1 MLGGNAGLAIQGL
14 SSKSSTRPSHPRV
27 KDGAPMIRCARNRGK
42 PCLFALTGLSGLFA
56 ALMVLSEPTAV
67 AAQTMNWWFGNGSAY
82 PRRMPVHRHS
92 PGRRARGL
100 DDDAGS
106 TQQKKATSADDK
118 PSGPLFAVLSLSDQ
132 RISVYNSSGLVT
144 RSRVSTG
151 MPGHRT
157 PAGIFTIIGRERY
170 HHSNIYS
177 GAPMPFM
184 QRITWSGIAMH
195 LGVVPG
201 YPASHGCIRLPAGS
215 AERLWGLTKI
225 GERVIISPHEVAP
238 ATFTHPLLPVPK
250 MQPSPAP
257 GEMVSAKVTEIA
269 AADNAATLAVSP
281 KLLNPLEYAQAL
293 KARATA
299 DIAAANKALQEL
311 SQRKEPNAAEPI
323 RRALAELRAAEALR
337 AQSEGR
343 LTARTEALATAR
355 DTRAIQ
361 RAQTAKAVAEAQ
373 LAESTKKVEI
383 ALQNPAFS
391 SPEGQE
397 AVATE
402 RRLAE
407 LRQAMAKAQLLAKQA
422 ERRLAPV
429 SILVSRKD
437 NKIYIRQ
444 AFAPVLEAPVTI
456 RDPATPLGTHVF
468 IATSNEGASLGWS
481 AVSLPGSSKGVDEMS
496 SRRGRESAAAARG
509 EPEQDAALKA
519 AHALERLELPA
530 EVSARISELVW
541 TGGSLIISDHPLS
554 DETSD
559 IGTDLVV
566 TAR

>member
-1 MLGGNAGLAIQGL
+1 
-14 SSKSSTRPSHPRV
+14 
-27 KDGAPMIRCARNRGK
+27 MIRCARTRGT
-42 PCLFALTGLSGLFA
+42 PSLCALTGLSGLFA
-56 ALMVLSEPTAV
+56 GLMILSDPTGV
-67 AAQTMNWWFGNGSAY
+67 AAQSMNWFGNGSAY

-92 PGRRARGL
+92 LGRRARGT
-100 DDDAGS
+100 DDAGS
-106 TQQKKATSADDK
+106 TQQKKAAESK

-132 RISVYNSSGLVT
+132 RIAVYNASGLVT

-157 PAGIFTIIGRERY
+157 PVGIFTIIGRERY

-177 GAPMPFM
+177 GAPMPYM

-201 YPASHGCIRLPAGS
+201 YPASHGCIRLPSGS

-225 GERVIISPHEVAP
+225 GERVVISPSEVAP
-238 ATFTHPLLPVPK
+238 AAFTNPLLPVPK
-250 MQPSPAP
+250 MQPSPLPLDVA
-257 GEMVSAKVTEIA
+257 SAKVTEVA
-269 AADNAATLAVSP
+269 AADNALTVAP
-281 KLLNPLEYAQAL
+281 KLLNPIEYAQAL
-293 KARATA
+293 KARAA
-299 DIAAANKALQEL
+299 AEIAAVSKAQQEL
-311 SQRKEPNAAEPI
+311 SQRKETNPAEV
-323 RRALAELRAAEALR
+323 RKALAELRAAEALR
-337 AQSEGR
+337 AQSEGK
-343 LTARTEALATAR
+343 LNARTEALATAR
-355 DTRAIQ
+355 DSRAIQ
-361 RAQTAKAVAEAQ
+361 RAQTAKAAAEAQ
-373 LAESTKKVEI
+373 VAESTSKVEA
-383 ALQNPAFS
+383 ALQNPAFT

-397 AVATE
+397 ALATE
-402 RRLAE
+402 RKLTE

-444 AFAPVLEAPVTI
+444 ALAPVLEAPVII

-468 IATSNEGASLGWS
+468 IATSSDGASLGWS
-481 AVSLPGSSKGVDEMS
+481 VVSLPGSTKSVEERS
-496 SRRGRESAAAARG
+496 SRRSRESAVATRG
-509 EPEQDAALKA
+509 EPEPDAALKA
-519 AHALERLELPA
+519 AQALERLELPA

-541 TGGSLIISDHPLS
+541 TGSSLIVSDHPLS

-559 IGTDLVV
+559 IGTDVVV

>member
-1 MLGGNAGLAIQGL
+1 
-14 SSKSSTRPSHPRV
+14 
-27 KDGAPMIRCARNRGK
+27 MIRCARARGK
-42 PCLFALTGLSGLFA
+42 PSLCALTGLSGLFA
-56 ALMVLSEPTAV
+56 ALLILSDPIAA

-82 PRRMPVHRHS
+82 PRRMGVHRHS
-92 PGRRARGL
+92 LGRRARGT
-100 DDDAGS
+100 DEAGS
-106 TQQKKATSADDK
+106 AQQKKATSADNK

-132 RISVYNSSGLVT
+132 RISVYNSDGVVT

-177 GAPMPFM
+177 GAPMPYM

-225 GERVIISPHEVAP
+225 GERVIISPNDVAP
-238 ATFTHPLLPVPK
+238 AAFTHPLLPVPK
-250 MQPSPAP
+250 MQPSPLP
-257 GEMVSAKVTEIA
+257 REMAAAKVTEV
-269 AADNAATLAVSP
+269 AADTAATLAVSP

-293 KARATA
+293 KAKAAA
-299 DIAAANKALQEL
+299 DIAVVSKDLQEL
-311 SQRKEPNAAEPI
+311 SQHKVPNAAEPI

-337 AQSEGR
+337 AQSEGK
-343 LTARTEALATAR
+343 LASRTEALATAR
-355 DTRAIQ
+355 DTRAMQ
-361 RAQTAKAVAEAQ
+361 RAQTARAAAETQ
-373 LAESTKKVEI
+373 LAESTKKVEA
-383 ALQNPAFS
+383 ALQNPAFA

-397 AVATE
+397 ALATE
-402 RRLAE
+402 RRLAD
-407 LRQAMAKAQLLAKQA
+407 LRQAMAKAQLVAKQA

-437 NKIYIRQ
+437 NKIYMRQ

-468 IATSNEGASLGWS
+468 IATSNDGASLGWS
-481 AVSLPGSSKGVDEMS
+481 VVSLPGSSRSGDEMG
-496 SRRGRESAAAARG
+496 SRRGRESAVAARG
-509 EPEQDAALKA
+509 EPEPDAALKA
-519 AHALERLELPA
+519 AHALERLELAP

>member
-1 MLGGNAGLAIQGL
+1 MLL
-14 SSKSSTRPSHPRV
+14 SY
-27 KDGAPMIRCARNRGK
+27 
-42 PCLFALTGLSGLFA
+42 
-56 ALMVLSEPTAV
+56 PTALG
-67 AAQTMNWWFGNGSAY
+67 AQTMDSWFGSGSAY
-82 PRRMPVHRHS
+82 PRRPIAVHRHALA
-92 PGRRARGL
+92 RRARGT
-100 DDDAGS
+100 DDAGS
-106 TQQKKATSADDK
+106 TQQKKATGADNK
-118 PSGPLFAVLSLSDQ
+118 PSGPLFAVLSLSEQ

-157 PAGIFTIIGRERY
+157 PVGIFTIIGRERY

-201 YPASHGCIRLPAGS
+201 YPASHGCIRLPSGS

-225 GERVIISPHEVAP
+225 GERVIISPNEIAP
-238 ATFTHPLLPVPK
+238 AAFAHPLLPAPK
-250 MQPSPAP
+250 MQPSPVPLETA
-257 GEMVSAKVTEIA
+257 AKVTEVA
-269 AADNAATLAVSP
+269 AADNATTLSVPP
-281 KLLNPLEYAQAL
+281 KLLNPVEYAQAL
-293 KARATA
+293 KARAA
-299 DIAAANKALQEL
+299 SDIAAANKALQEL
-311 SQRKEPNAAEPI
+311 SQHKELNSEPI

-337 AQSEGR
+337 AQSQVK
-343 LTARTEALATAR
+343 LNARTEALATAR
-355 DTRAIQ
+355 DARPIQ
-361 RAQTAKAVAEAQ
+361 RAQTALAAAETQ
-373 LAESTKKVEI
+373 LTESTNKVEA

-397 AVATE
+397 ALATE

-437 NKIYIRQ
+437 NKVYIRQ

-468 IATSNEGASLGWS
+468 IATSSDGASLGWS
-481 AVSLPGSSKGVDEMS
+481 VVSLPSSRSVEEKS
-496 SRRGRESAAAARG
+496 SRRPRESAVAARS
-509 EPEQDAALKA
+509 ESEQDTALKA
-519 AHALERLELPA
+519 ANALERLELPA

-541 TGGSLIISDHPLS
+541 TGSSLIISDHPLS

>member
-1 MLGGNAGLAIQGL
+1 
-14 SSKSSTRPSHPRV
+14 
-27 KDGAPMIRCARNRGK
+27 MIRCARTRGR
-42 PCLFALTGLSGLFA
+42 PSRIAFTGLSGLFA
-56 ALMVLSEPTAV
+56 ALMVLSDPVAV
-67 AAQTMNWWFGNGSAY
+67 AAQTMNWWYGGGSAY
-82 PRRMPVHRHS
+82 PRRAMGAHRHAL
-92 PGRRARGL
+92 GRRARAT
-100 DDDAGS
+100 DDEGS
-106 TQQKKATSADDK
+106 AQQKKATSAA
-118 PSGPLFAVLSLSDQ
+118 PSPAGPLFAVLSLSDQ

-177 GAPMPFM
+177 GAPMPYM

-225 GERVIISPHEVAP
+225 GERVIISPNEVAP
-238 ATFTHPLLPVPK
+238 AAFAHPLLPIPQ
-250 MQPSPAP
+250 MQPSPIPA
-257 GEMVSAKVTEIA
+257 EMATAKVTEVA
-269 AADNAATLAVSP
+269 ATDNAATLAAAP

-293 KARATA
+293 KARAAA
-299 DIAAANKALQEL
+299 DMAAANKAVQEL
-311 SQRKEPNAAEPI
+311 SQRKEPTAAEPI
-323 RRALAELRAAEALR
+323 RKALAELRAAEALR
-337 AQSEGR
+337 AQSENK

-361 RAQTAKAVAEAQ
+361 RAQTAKAAAEAQ
-373 LAESTKKVEI
+373 LDESAKKVAA
-383 ALQNPAFS
+383 ALQNPALS

-397 AVATE
+397 ALATE

-407 LRQAMAKAQLLAKQA
+407 LRQAIAKAQLLAKQA

-468 IATSNEGASLGWS
+468 IATSNDGASLGWS
-481 AVSLPGSSKGVDEMS
+481 VVSLPGSSKHVDETS
-496 SRRGRESAAAARG
+496 ARRGRESAVAARG
-509 EPEQDAALKA
+509 EPEQDAAMKA

-530 EVSARISELVW
+530 EVAARISELVW

>member
-1 MLGGNAGLAIQGL
+1 
-14 SSKSSTRPSHPRV
+14 
-27 KDGAPMIRCARNRGK
+27 MIRCARTRGS
-42 PCLFALTGLSGLFA
+42 PCLFALTGLSGLLAGF
-56 ALMVLSEPTAV
+56 MVLSQPTAV
-67 AAQTMNWWFGNGSAY
+67 AAQNINSWFGSGSAY
-82 PRRMPVHRHS
+82 PRRTMAVHRHS
-92 PGRRARGL
+92 LSKRARQT
-100 DDDAGS
+100 DDAAP
-106 TQQKKATSADDK
+106 TQDKKGTSADNK

-157 PAGIFTIIGRERY
+157 PVGIFTIIGRERY
-170 HHSNIYS
+170 HRSNIYS

-184 QRITWSGIAMH
+184 QRITWSGVAMH

-201 YPASHGCIRLPAGS
+201 YPASHGCIRLPSGS

-225 GERVIISPHEVAP
+225 GERVVISPNEVVP
-238 ATFTHPLLPVPK
+238 ASFAHSLLPVPK
-250 MQPSPAP
+250 MQPAP
-257 GEMVSAKVTEIA
+257 VPLAEMAPPKITEVA
-269 AADNAATLAVSP
+269 AADNATPLTVAP
-281 KLLNPLEYAQAL
+281 KLLNPHEYAQAL

-299 DIAAANKALQEL
+299 DIAAAAKALQE
-311 SQRKEPNAAEPI
+311 QARHKEPNAEPI
-323 RRALAELRAAEALR
+323 RRALAEQRAAEALR
-337 AQSEGR
+337 VQSDGR
-343 LTARTEALATAR
+343 LNARTEALATAR
-355 DTRAIQ
+355 DARAIQ
-361 RAQTAKAVAEAQ
+361 RAQTARAAAEAQ
-373 LAESTKKVEI
+373 LAESTKRVEA

-397 AVATE
+397 ALATE

-407 LRQAMAKAQLLAKQA
+407 LRQAMARAQLMGKQA

-437 NKIYIRQ
+437 SKIYIRQ

-468 IATSNEGASLGWS
+468 IATSSDGASLGWS
-481 AVSLPGSSKGVDEMS
+481 VVSLPGSSKSADEMS
-496 SRRGRESAAAARG
+496 SRRGRETAVASRG
-509 EPEQDAALKA
+509 ESEQDAALKA
-519 AHALERLELPA
+519 ANALERLELPA
-530 EVSARISELVW
+530 EVSARIAELVW

-566 TAR
+566 TVR

>member
-1 MLGGNAGLAIQGL
+1 MLGLQAPGL
-14 SSKSSTRPSHPRV
+14 SSARQRKPRV
-27 KDGAPMIRCARNRGK
+27 KDGAPMIRCARTRGR
-42 PCLFALTGLSGLFA
+42 PSLCALTGLSGLFA
-56 ALMVLSEPTAV
+56 GLMVLSDPTPV
-67 AAQTMNWWFGNGSAY
+67 AAQNWFGNGSAY
-82 PRRMPVHRHS
+82 PRRMAVHRHS
-92 PGRRARGL
+92 LGRRARGT
-100 DDDAGS
+100 DDAGS
-106 TQQKKATSADDK
+106 TQQKKAADNK
-118 PSGPLFAVLSLSDQ
+118 PSGPLFAILSLSDQ

-144 RSRVSTG
+144 RSKVSTG

-184 QRITWSGIAMH
+184 QRITWSGVAMH

-225 GERVIISPHEVAP
+225 GERVVISPNEVAP
-238 ATFTHPLLPVPK
+238 AAFTNPLLPVPK
-250 MQPSPAP
+250 MQPSPLPLDVA
-257 GEMVSAKVTEIA
+257 SAKVTEVA
-269 AADNAATLAVSP
+269 AADNALTVAP
-281 KLLNPLEYAQAL
+281 KLLNPIEYAQAL
-293 KARATA
+293 KARAA
-299 DIAAANKALQEL
+299 AEIAAVSKAQQEL
-311 SQRKEPNAAEPI
+311 SQRKEPNPAEV
-323 RRALAELRAAEALR
+323 RKALAELRAAEALR
-337 AQSEGR
+337 AQSEGK
-343 LTARTEALATAR
+343 LNARTEALATAR
-355 DTRAIQ
+355 DSRAIQ
-361 RAQTAKAVAEAQ
+361 RAQTAKAAAEAQ
-373 LAESTKKVEI
+373 VAESTSKVEA
-383 ALQNPAFS
+383 ALQNPAFT

-397 AVATE
+397 ALATE
-402 RRLAE
+402 RKLTE

-444 AFAPVLEAPVTI
+444 ALAPVLEAPVII

-468 IATSNEGASLGWS
+468 IATSNDGGSLGWS
-481 AVSLPGSSKGVDEMS
+481 VVSLPGSTKSVEERS
-496 SRRGRESAAAARG
+496 SRRSRESAVATSG
-509 EPEQDAALKA
+509 EPEPDAALKA
-519 AHALERLELPA
+519 AQALERLELPA

-541 TGGSLIISDHPLS
+541 TGSSLIVSDHPLS

-559 IGTDLVV
+559 IGTDVVV